1 MKAPTFSASETVG
14 FPLVASYRPGCS
26 ESKRQLLVFQLRG
39 FFPFK
44 CSRRGLEG
52 ECFKSGFFTHTLE
65 MSVRENTLIPKIE
78 SDNASGPRGNVESEI
93 RASSEQLLD
102 KVTWLDRREPC
113 KSRGMKRTHGWQKL
127 DGWFRGPFARAADGL
142 RCLWE
147 GKGTTEELLRFAMD
161 SSQTG
166 AWELNLTDQTIVQ
179 SFEFDRIFGCD
190 KPLPRWTYR
199 TLLDQVVAEDRATV
213 EKEFDHARATR
224 SDWTVECRIQRK
236 DGLVRWIWVAG
247 RHRVDVDNRMAGIV
261 QDITER
267 KQALVKQ
274 ARIEAELAEAKLLQS
289 ISSEIIQEQNVE
301 GLYEKLMDAAVVI
314 MGSHFASMQMLHPDR
329 GDGGELELL
338 AFRGFT
344 SEAATFWKWVGVH
357 SAGTTCGAA
366 LRTGKRVIVAD
377 VESCD
382 YIVGTED
389 LKIFR
394 QTGIRACQ
402 TTPLFS
408 RSGAIVGMIS
418 THWREPHEP
427 SERNLRLLDIVARQ
441 AADFVERKR
450 TQATFFDLIGRA
462 PFGIYVVDGDF
473 HICEVNA
480 AALPM
485 FAGIPGL
492 IGRDFGEVMRMLW
505 SAGYAEEIVERFRHT
520 LETGESYETPER
532 IERRRDRKS
541 VECYEWRIDRLPL
554 SDGRHGVVCYFRDI
568 SNQVKARTA
577 IAESEERYRSLV
589 SIITDIPWVADADGA
604 FTARQPAWQ
613 KYTGQSWEEYREFG
627 WINAL
632 HAEDRSSVL
641 EIWKCACASHELFEA
656 NGRLWHA
663 ATRQYRHFLARATPL
678 FNHDNSVREWV
689 GTCLDVHEKRLA
701 VDALRDAQRKLVR
714 HAAELQQ
721 RVETQRS

>member
-1 MKAPTFSASETVG
+1 MLPSQV
-14 FPLVASYRPGCS
+14 
-26 ESKRQLLVFQLRG
+26 Q
-39 FFPFK
+39 
-44 CSRRGLEG
+44 
-52 ECFKSGFFTHTLE
+52 
-65 MSVRENTLIPKIE
+65 N
-78 SDNASGPRGNVESEI
+78 
-93 RASSEQLLD
+93 
-102 KVTWLDRREPC
+102 
-113 KSRGMKRTHGWQKL
+113 RGMKRTHHWQKL
-127 DGWFRGPFARAADGL
+127 DGRFRRLFAPVADVF
-142 RCLWE
+142 RCLLE
-147 GKGTTEELLRFAMD
+147 GKDTTKELLRFALD

-166 AWELNLTDQTIVQ
+166 VWELNLTDQVIVQ
-179 SFEFDRIFGCD
+179 SFQFDCIFGYD
-190 KPLPRWTYR
+190 QPLPRWTYR
-199 TLLDQVVAEDRATV
+199 MLLDHVVAEDRAAV
-213 EKEFDHARATR
+213 EKEFDRARVAR
-224 SDWTVECRIQRK
+224 SDWTIECRIQRK
-236 DGLVRWIWVAG
+236 DGVVRWIWVAG
-247 RHRVDVDNRMAGIV
+247 RHRADVDDRMAGIV

-267 KQALVKQ
+267 KQALVQQ
-274 ARIEAELAEAKLLQS
+274 ARIEAELAEVRLLQS
-289 ISSEIIQEQNVE
+289 ISSEIIQEQHVE
-301 GLYEKLMDAAVVI
+301 GLYEKLMEAAIAI

-344 SEAATFWKWVGVH
+344 PEAATFWKWVGID
-357 SAGTTCGAA
+357 SGGTCGAA
-366 LRTGKRVIVAD
+366 LRSRKRVVVSD
-377 VESCD
+377 VESCESM
-382 YIVGTED
+382 VGTED
-389 LKIFR
+389 REVYR

-408 RSGAIVGMIS
+408 RNGSIVGMIS

-441 AADFVERKR
+441 AADFIERKR

-473 HICEVNA
+473 HISEVNA

-492 IGRDFGEVMRMLW
+492 MGRDFGEVMRMLW
-505 SAGYAEEIVERFRHT
+505 PPAYAEEIIERFRHT

-532 IERRRDRKS
+532 IERRRDRK
-541 VECYEWRIDRLPL
+541 VLECYEWRIDRLPL
-554 SDGRHGVVCYFRDI
+554 SDGRQGVVCYFRDI
-568 SNQVKARTA
+568 SNQIKARTA

-589 SIITDIPWVADADGA
+589 SIITDVPWVADADGA
-604 FTARQPAWQ
+604 FTTRQPAWQ

-627 WINAL
+627 WVNAL
-632 HAEDRSSVL
+632 HEDDRTSVL
-641 EIWKCACASHELFEA
+641 EIWKCACANHELFEA

-678 FNHDNSVREWV
+678 FNRDKTVREWV

-721 RVETQRS
+721 RVKEDPPLIK